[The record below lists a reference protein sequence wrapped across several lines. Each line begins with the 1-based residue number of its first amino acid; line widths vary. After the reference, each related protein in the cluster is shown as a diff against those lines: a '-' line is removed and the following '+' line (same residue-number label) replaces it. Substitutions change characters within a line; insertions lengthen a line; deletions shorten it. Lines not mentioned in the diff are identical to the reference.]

1 MRTDRDVPKHA
12 GLTMFLVDMHAPG
25 VTVRPIRQMTGGA
38 AFNEV
43 FLDNVR
49 VPDSARIGGVGDGWK
64 VASTSLG
71 SERGTMSGSA
81 GPLTPY
87 VMERLVR
94 LVRRLGADADP
105 IHRPQIAR
113 TVAAVTAMRAAAGL
127 SPASYSHTLA
137 PVAGSILEMLM
148 VRAADEISALALA
161 VLGERAVVDLGEPD
175 TFAWSEFVLGVPAL
189 HIAGGTDEIQLN
201 VIAQRG
207 LQMPRPGRP
216 AA

>member
-1 MRTDRDVPKHA
+1 MIHQRD
-12 GLTMFLVDMHAPG
+12 
-25 VTVRPIRQMTGGA
+25 
-38 AFNEV
+38 
-43 FLDNVR
+43 
-49 VPDSARIGGVGDGWK
+49 
-64 VASTSLG
+64 
-71 SERGTMSGSA
+71 
-81 GPLTPY
+81 TPY
-87 VMERLVR
+87 VMERLVG

-105 IHRPQIAR
+105 VHRPQIAR
-113 TVAAVTAMRAAAGL
+113 TVAAVMAMRAAAGL

-137 PVAGSILEMLM
+137 PVAGSILKMLM
-148 VRAADEISALALA
+148 VQAADEISALALA
-161 VLGERAVVDLGEPD
+161 VLGEKAVVDLGEPD